1 MPAGRSSS
9 RTATAGTAAA
19 GLVATGGRQRPGRR
33 AGWRRPAVRWGG
45 LAAVVLL
52 TTVAAAYAMTG
63 RGGSDAPA
71 SPTVGADLHTVAVIG
86 DSVYLG
92 GHEAVVVS
100 SDGGRAWRRV
110 RSLDGAD
117 AMGWAVTAGAV
128 WVGGHPGLYRST
140 DAGATFTSVTGA
152 ARVDDVHALG
162 AAAGTL
168 YLASPRAGLLASTD
182 GGRSWQARN
191 SAAGRTV
198 MGTVLVDPGD
208 PARLVAADMASG
220 VVASTDGGRTFTAL
234 GGPRGAMAAAWNP
247 TNIEE
252 ILAVGMG
259 GGARSTDGGVTWRP
273 LPVPSGVS
281 AISYDP
287 TGATVYAGAL
297 DGRQARLYRSSDG
310 GATWS
315 ETAGTPAG

>member
-19 GLVATGGRQRPGRR
+19 GPVATAGRPRPGRR

-45 LAAVVLL
+45 LATVVLL
-52 TTVAAAYAMTG
+52 TTAAAAYAMIG
-63 RGGSDAPA
+63 RGGSNAPV

-86 DSVYLG
+86 DAVYLG

-100 SDGGRAWRRV
+100 ADGGRAWRRV

-140 DAGATFTSVTGA
+140 DGGATLTSVTGA

-168 YLASPRAGLLASTD
+168 YLASPKAGLLASTTAAVAGRCATPQPAEPSWAPYWLTPATRHAWSPRTWPAAWSPAPTAGAPYGVGRAARGD
-182 GGRSWQARN
+182 GGRMEPNQHRGDPRRRN
-191 SAAGRTV
+191 GRRCPQHQRRRDVAAAAGSIRGQRDQLRPHRRHGV
-198 MGTVLVDPGD
+198 RRGT
-208 PARLVAADMASG
+208 R
-220 VVASTDGGRTFTAL
+220 R
-234 GGPRGAMAAAWNP
+234 
-247 TNIEE
+247 
-252 ILAVGMG
+252 
-259 GGARSTDGGVTWRP
+259 
-273 LPVPSGVS
+273 
-281 AISYDP
+281 
-287 TGATVYAGAL
+287 
-297 DGRQARLYRSSDG
+297 
-310 GATWS
+310 
-315 ETAGTPAG
+315 PAGPAVPQL